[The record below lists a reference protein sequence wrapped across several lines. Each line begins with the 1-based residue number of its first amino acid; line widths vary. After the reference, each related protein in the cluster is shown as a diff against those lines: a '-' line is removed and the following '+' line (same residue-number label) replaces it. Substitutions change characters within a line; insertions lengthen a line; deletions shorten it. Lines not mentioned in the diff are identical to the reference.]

1 MTETYETL
9 LLDVRDGVAHLTLN
23 RPDNANGINL
33 ELARDL
39 FHATL
44 EIVDD
49 ARVRAV
55 LLAGSGARFC
65 GGGDVKEFAGHADD
79 LTPHLRAVLAYL
91 HPAVE
96 RLVPLFLAGPVT

>member
-1 MTETYETL
+1 MTDDMTYETL

-33 ELARDL
+33 ALARDL

-49 ARVRAV
+49 ASGAGRAAHRRRHAV
-55 LLAGSGARFC
+55 LR
-65 GGGDVKEFAGHADD
+65 
-79 LTPHLRAVLAYL
+79 R
-91 HPAVE
+91 
-96 RLVPLFLAGPVT
+96 R